1 MTTSN
6 ANWAVITGSTGGIG
20 SEIAELLAARGQ
32 NMILLNRS
40 VSKTDAQKARLLA
53 KHPGLQIEA
62 VIADLMDASQ
72 TARAIKA
79 INAIPGRV
87 DALYNNSGVLTS
99 EKVLSKQN
107 FESQFAVNVLA
118 PYQLTIG
125 LKDKM
130 MRNATDTPGMVVLF
144 SSSAV
149 NPQKSLKLSD
159 LPNPERVGGLMGT
172 YAQSKLAVTT
182 LAPALAGTLRS
193 DNILIRAVDPGAT
206 KTAMTSGNSAMPKAL
221 QWLAP
226 LLFSPAD
233 KQAAKVVNS
242 ADPAAFDGQTG
253 IFVANGKRKRM
264 PKPAADTPTQAEL
277 LSLLERALI
286 VLE

>member
-221 QWLAP
+221 QWLEP

>member
-242 ADPAAFDGQTG
+242 AGPAAFDGQTG

-264 PKPAADTPTQAEL
+264 PKPAADTPTQAAL

>member
-62 VIADLMDASQ
+62 IIADLMDASQ